1 MVLVMKEVVST
12 FMHLQLMMIFQF
24 DVDLISVVDVGSVLL
39 MGQIDNTLFIQRQK
53 DDILLVQVYV
63 DDIIFGSTK
72 KELSTKFKKLLNNK
86 FQMSS
91 MGDISFF
98 LGLQVQQKS
107 DGIFLS
113 QEKYMADILKKFDF
127 TTVKISTNPIEPNKA
142 LVKDAKAKDVDVD
155 LYRSMIES
163 LMYLTTSRLMIAKD
177 MRCFMDK
184 FAVKTDETVYKE
196 YEDRMERAATTAS
209 SLDQSRT
216 MFWTTAKV
224 KKVNGQEL
232 TQALVDK
239 QKVIITDESIRR
251 DLKFDNAE
259 DKQVEGMAKNKEIYV
274 ISSHTKKVLD
284 LEEAKTDQ
292 AKEIANL
299 NKRVK
304 KLEKKRKSRP
314 VGLRRLKKGRMHD
327 AYMFGVDDLEGNEV
341 IVDVRE
347 KIVEKEVSTT
357 DPVTTAG
364 EVVTAASVEDSAA
377 PTTATTT
384 DVDDELT
391 LAKTLIT
398 IKAAKP
404 KDKGK
409 AKMIEPEKP
418 LKKKDQIALNEEV
431 ARKLEAK
438 MKDVMEEE
446 ERVARE
452 KDEANKDVIEE
463 WDDVHAIIDDDRRL
477 AEQIQA
483 QEREHLSS
491 EERSKLLAELIESRR
506 KYFAAK
512 RAKEIRNKPPRI
524 KCEGKPKENSSRKLK
539 RCLEIVPEDDDDDVA
554 IEATPLSSKSP
565 TIVDYKIYRERKKS
579 YFKIIRERF
588 KKTKPVDEMDNLLL
602 QTLKTMFEPHVKDI
616 IWKYQQG
623 AVKVNNWKLFDSCG
637 VYYITTKTMVYY
649 LLVKKMYPFTNSIL
663 HQLWSDVRLQVDYEV
678 EMAYDLL
685 RLIKRQINE
694 GEWCVTGIDWSKAY
708 NHVDEV
714 NTVNDGMDSGLG
726 IANVTPTLESLGNT
740 FGKESDGLNL
750 SPTGLTLLGHTP
762 FAKLVTHEPS
772 GKSMNLRTLITLVRN
787 EADLAVPLKSIR
799 ATSEWLMVSS

>member
-1 MVLVMKEVVST
+1 
-12 FMHLQLMMIFQF
+12 
-24 DVDLISVVDVGSVLL
+24 
-39 MGQIDNTLFIQRQK
+39 
-53 DDILLVQVYV
+53 
-63 DDIIFGSTK
+63 
-72 KELSTKFKKLLNNK
+72 
-86 FQMSS
+86 

-113 QEKYMADILKKFDF
+113 QEKY
-127 TTVKISTNPIEPNKA
+127 
-142 LVKDAKAKDVDVD
+142 DAEAKDVDVD

-196 YEDRMERAATTAS
+196 CEDRMERAATTTS
-209 SLDQSRT
+209 SLEAEHDNEKPSESKGFEQIIDFLNAKPIRYALTVNPTVYASCVKQ
-216 MFWTTAKV
+216 FWTTAKV

-239 QKVIITDESIRR
+239 QKGFSGNVTPLFETMVVNAQEEVGLHTDSHHTPTDTRPFSSKPQKKIKQKRKQRQATEVHSPSSEIPVEESIPPPFN
-251 DLKFDNAE
+251 DPLPS
-259 DKQVEGMAKNKEIYV
+259 G
-274 ISSHTKKVLD
+274 
-284 LEEAKTDQ
+284 
-292 AKEIANL
+292 
-299 NKRVK
+299 
-304 KLEKKRKSRP
+304 
-314 VGLRRLKKGRMHD
+314 
-327 AYMFGVDDLEGNEV
+327 DDSNEV

-364 EVVTAASVEDSAA
+364 EVVAAASVEDSVT
-377 PTTATTT
+377 PTTATTA

-418 LKKKDQIALNEEV
+418 LKKKDQIALNEDV

-438 MKDVMEEE
+438 MKDVTEEE

-452 KDEANKDVIEE
+452 KDEANRDVIEE
-463 WDDVHAIIDDDRRL
+463 WDDVHAIIDADRQL

-512 RAKEIRNKPPRI
+512 RAKEIRNKPPRTSQHKSLMCTYMKNIEGLKQKDFKGKSFDDI
-524 KCEGKPKENSSRKLK
+524 KKMFDKVYKRINTFVDMHTENNPSCFPLLICWMQSLNYCLLSLNKED
-539 RCLEIVPEDDDDDVA
+539 LEVLRSIV
-554 IEATPLSSKSP
+554 K
-565 TIVDYKIYRERKKS
+565 
-579 YFKIIRERF
+579 ERF
-588 KKTKPVDEMDNLLL
+588 KKTKPVDDMDNLLL

-649 LLVKKMYPFTNSIL
+649 LLVGKMYPFTNSIL
-663 HQLWSDVRLQVDYEV
+663 HQLWSNVRLQVDYEV

-694 GEWCVTGIDWSKAY
+694 GADPTRILNMMLENKLMLTNQKTKAY

-726 IANVTPTLESLGNT
+726 IANVTSTLESLGNT

-750 SPTGLTLLGHTP
+750 SPTGLNLLGHTS

-772 GKSMNLRTLITLVRN
+772 GKSMNLRTLITPVRN